1 MAQGPGVPK
10 EVNGYPL
17 LDAETV
23 AEPQDDAG
31 DDEANGDDG
40 GAR

>member
-1 MAQGPGVPK
+1 MAQGPGILE

-23 AEPQDDAG
+23 AEPQDDVG
-31 DDEANGDDG
+31 DDEANSDDDG
-40 GAR
+40 AG